1 MIAMSEAPIEG
12 FQFPSE
18 MAMQILARFLVVSFL
33 ACAGF
38 GQPCFAESANDI
50 RIGKLVI
57 ESNSLPDVD
66 RARVIRLFQQKD
78 CLQGEIDSR
87 IRSVLRDRGYFKAVV
102 DEPKFSFPAQVE
114 KRRIANVTVKVEA
127 GPQYRLGE
135 IHLQNATIYPSTRLR
150 TLFSVRRGEL
160 FNATKIGQGLEN
172 LRKLY
177 ATRGYVDVVAVPEV
191 MSNELRRTVDLLVF
205 VNEGKPY
212 DFGRL
217 YLEGV
222 EPYAGASKSLLNSWK
237 TLEGRRYNSLEL
249 QHWLLVNHSEWKVS
263 SRVSDA
269 MRMTRDPESLVVNVK
284 LTQWPTE

>member
-1 MIAMSEAPIEG
+1 
-12 FQFPSE
+12 
-18 MAMQILARFLVVSFL
+18 MQILVRFLVVSFL

-50 RIGKLVI
+50 RISKLVI

-66 RARVIRLFQQKD
+66 RERIIRLFQQKT

-87 IRSVLRDRGYFKAVV
+87 IRSALRDLGYFRAVV
-102 DEPKFSFPAQVE
+102 DEPKFSFPTQVE
-114 KRRIANVTVKVEA
+114 GRRIANVTVKVEA
-127 GPQYRLGE
+127 GRQYRLGE
-135 IHLQNATIYPSTRLR
+135 IHFQNATIYSSTRLR
-150 TLFSVRRGEL
+150 TLFSLRRDEL
-160 FNATKIGQGLEN
+160 FNTTKIGEGLED
-172 LRKLY
+172 LRRLY
-177 ATRGYVDVVAVPEV
+177 GTRGYVDVVAVPEI

-205 VNEGKPY
+205 VSEGKPY

-237 TLEGRRYNSLEL
+237 RLEGRRYNPLEL

-263 SRVSDA
+263 RRISDM
-269 MRMTRDPESLVVNVK
+269 MRMTPDPESLVVNVK
-284 LTQWPTE
+284 LTQWPD